1 MSENRLS
8 DEAMKFIDMHLQA
21 HAQARDHAMQKKV
34 IAFFLANLL
43 VLSGIVYAVY
53 DLPTTIWQTASD
65 TATRKA
71 TDAALKYV
79 QEESDEVKEQWE
91 QASRLVLGSLE
102 VQVATVA
109 KLLGDTQ
116 HSIGFETGKLASV
129 KERMDELSKLA
140 TGFDGQQG
148 RGLIED
154 LRSLTDEINS
164 PDGIRQLGQITKDI
178 AAMNDAL
185 ARNASDRKSALD
197 KLRASLKEQ
206 QHRIEQ
212 AERNAVK
219 LIASLAAMDQQ
230 LAGHLNSKHTL
241 FKVQFLSTGQDT
253 TIRPPDE
260 GRISDWDIIVLPL
273 SPGREPTLGSNP
285 LHKLSDYSLGNDP
298 TAVLNW
304 FTCYAEPAGQEEWRI
319 VGKQRLYNPL
329 LGTNKDYA
337 LDVCV
342 LMMAKA
348 TKGLTE

>member
-1 MSENRLS
+1 MSENKLS
-8 DEAMKFIDMHLQA
+8 DEATHLIDKHLKA
-21 HAQARDHAMQKKV
+21 HAQARHRAMLKGV
-34 IAFFLANLL
+34 IAFSLANFA
-43 VLSGIVYAVY
+43 VLSVIVYAVY
-53 DLPTTIWQTASD
+53 GLPTTVLQKATD

-71 TDAALKYV
+71 TEAALKYV
-79 QEESDEVKEQWE
+79 KEESDEVKEEWE
-91 QASRLVLGSLE
+91 RASRLVLGSLE

-154 LRSLTDEINS
+154 LRSLTDEVNS

-185 ARNASDRKSALD
+185 ADSASDRKSALD
-197 KLRASLKEQ
+197 ELRASLKEQ
-206 QHRIEQ
+206 QHRIEE
-212 AERNAVK
+212 AERHAVK

-241 FKVQFLSTGQDT
+241 FKVQFLSPGPNT

-273 SPGREPTLGSNP
+273 SPGRKPTLGSNP
-285 LHKLSDYSLGNDP
+285 LHELSDYSLGKDP
-298 TAVLNW
+298 MAVLNW

-319 VGKQRLYNPL
+319 VGKQRLWNPVFK
-329 LGTNKDYA
+329 TNANYG